1 MTGIRSATAS
11 FTPPLRAY
19 VQFVTPSCGPK
30 FKPAPE
36 LPDATL
42 VCRPLAALS
51 MLACASS
58 LVLPSSALA
67 QDAAAEVPD
76 IAVSEPQTV
85 TSGPS
90 YGIARTS
97 DTPELWATVN
107 ICDTDK
113 NPDSMGIRAGMP
125 GNGTDQ
131 RMWMRFTAEYW
142 SRARQAWTAVSG
154 TGVSPWVYA
163 GSAQLERRQAGWT
176 FAFSEP
182 PEGVTFTMRAQVEF
196 EWRAKGVPASK
207 RQKLRRR
214 GAARRVLRSEMR
226 LTQTGVRGVH
236 GGDPAGTS
244 KAMCLIY

>member
-1 MTGIRSATAS
+1 VEI
-11 FTPPLRAY
+11 
-19 VQFVTPSCGPK
+19 
-30 FKPAPE
+30 
-36 LPDATL
+36 
-42 VCRPLAALS
+42 
-51 MLACASS
+51 
-58 LVLPSSALA
+58 
-67 QDAAAEVPD
+67 PD
-76 IAVSEPQTV
+76 IAVSEPQAV

-90 YGIARTS
+90 YGVARSS

-107 ICDTDK
+107 ICDTAN
-113 NPDSMGIRAGMP
+113 NPDSMGIRASMP

-163 GSAQLERRQAGWT
+163 GSAQYGRRQAGWT

-196 EWRAKGVPASK
+196 EWRAREVPASK
-207 RQKLRRR
+207 RLKLGRRST
-214 GAARRVLRSEMR
+214 ARRLIRSEIR
-226 LTQTGVRGVH
+226 PTETGVRGVH

-244 KAMCLIY
+244 KAMCLIFSAASGGKRYSALPAADAGERYLP